1 MSGEGKTIRTLPELR
16 RAIDEVDA
24 GLLKLLN
31 ERAALAIEVGRVKEK
46 LGAAFYVP
54 GREED
59 LVRRLKEANEGPFPS
74 DAIRQVWKEIISASL
89 SLEHPL
95 AVAYFGPQATFT
107 HQAARMQFGLAARYA
122 PVKTISEVFDWVE
135 KGKAEYGV
143 IPVENTTEGAVSSTL
158 DKFMETKTSIVGEV
172 LLRISH
178 NLLSKTGK
186 FADIRRVYSHPQ
198 ALAQCRKWLEAN
210 LPHADVL
217 DAPSTAQAA
226 KMCAEEEEAA
236 AIASSLAGE
245 LYGLETVEAAIEDN
259 ANNYT
264 RFLVI
269 GREMPE
275 PGAASKTS
283 ILFSVKDQAGALYHM
298 LRPFYEHEVNLT
310 KIESRP
316 SKGKAWEYVFF
327 IDCEGHA
334 KDENV
339 KAALAGLA
347 EICHFVKVLGS
358 YPRAEVPA

>member
-1 MSGEGKTIRTLPELR
+1 MSGEAKERALPELR
-16 RAIDEVDA
+16 AEIDAVDERI
-24 GLLKLLN
+24 LRLLN
-31 ERAALAIEVGRVKEK
+31 DRAALAIEVGKIKEK

-59 LVRRLKEANEGPFPS
+59 LVRRLKSLNPGPFPS
-74 DAIRQVWKEIISASL
+74 DALRQVWKEIISASL

-95 AVAYFGPQATFT
+95 SVAYFGPQATFT
-107 HQAARMQFGLAARYA
+107 HQAARLQFGLAARYA

-172 LLRISH
+172 MLRVSH
-178 NLLSKTGK
+178 NLLSRSGRLEE
-186 FADIRRVYSHPQ
+186 IRRVYSHPQ
-198 ALAQCRKWLEAN
+198 ALAQCRKWLEAH
-210 LPHADVL
+210 LPHADAL

-226 KMCAEEEEAA
+226 KMAAEEEEAA

-245 LYGLETVEAAIEDN
+245 LYGLETVEASIEDN
-259 ANNYT
+259 PNNYT

-275 PGAASKTS
+275 PGKASKTS

-298 LRPFYEHEVNLT
+298 LRPFFEHGVNLT

-339 KAALAGLA
+339 KKALEELS

-358 YPRAEVPA
+358 YPRAEVPT